1 MLKPIILFKRWYDM
15 RKIVLFLSTALCTVS
30 ALAQQ
35 TTLNELNVRRQQI
48 DKTAITLLASYSAA
62 NIVYGTIASGQ
73 TTGSNK
79 YFHQMNAI
87 WNGVTL
93 GIVAVGHFTAKKEG
107 SLDMAASLKKQH
119 AVKKSFLFNTALD
132 LAYVAGGAYMYEK
145 SKTTSNKPER
155 LKGYGQS
162 VMLQGGVLF
171 LFDGVMYAIHQRHGK
186 KLDQLL
192 QKVQLTATGN
202 GIGVVVKL

>member
-1 MLKPIILFKRWYDM
+1 MLKPIILFKRWYNM
-15 RKIVLFLSTALCTVS
+15 KKIVLFLSTTLCTIS

-35 TTLNELNVRRQQI
+35 TTLNELNARRQQI

-93 GIVAVGHFTAKKEG
+93 GIVAVGHFSAKKEG

-119 AVKKSFLFNTALD
+119 SVEKLFLFNTALD

-145 SKTTSNKPER
+145 SKTTTNKPER

-162 VMLQGGVLF
+162 VMLQGGVLL

-192 QKVQLTATGN
+192 QKVQITPTGN

>member
-1 MLKPIILFKRWYDM
+1 MLKPIIHFKRWYDM

-35 TTLNELNVRRQQI
+35 TTLNEFNARRQQI
-48 DKTAITLLASYSAA
+48 DKTSITLLASYSAA

-119 AVKKSFLFNTALD
+119 AVKKLFLFNTALD

>member
-1 MLKPIILFKRWYDM
+1 MK
-15 RKIVLFLSTALCTVS
+15 KIVLLFTTAMCTLTV
-30 ALAQQ
+30 LAQQ
-35 TTLNELNVRRQQI
+35 STLNELNARRQQI
-48 DKTAITLLASYSAA
+48 DKTAISLLASYSAA

-93 GIVAVGHFTAKKEG
+93 GIVAIGHFTAKKEG
-107 SLDMAASLKKQH
+107 ELELAASLKKQH
-119 AVKKSFLFNTALD
+119 SVEKLFLFNTALD

-145 SKTTSNKPER
+145 SKTTTNKPER

-162 VMLQGGVLF
+162 VMLQGGVLL
-171 LFDGVMYAIHQRHGK
+171 LFDGVMYAIHQKHGK
-186 KLDQLL
+186 KLNQLL
-192 QKVQLTATGN
+192 QKVQIATTGN
-202 GIGVVVKL
+202 GIGLVVKL

>member
-35 TTLNELNVRRQQI
+35 NTLNEFNARRQQI
-48 DKTAITLLASYSAA
+48 DKAAITLLASYGAA

-93 GIVAVGHFTAKKEG
+93 GIVAVGHFSAKKEG

-119 AVKKSFLFNTALD
+119 AVEKLFLFNTALD

-145 SKTTSNKPER
+145 SKTTTNKPER

-162 VMLQGGVLF
+162 VMLQGGVLL

-192 QKVQLTATGN
+192 QKVQITPTGN